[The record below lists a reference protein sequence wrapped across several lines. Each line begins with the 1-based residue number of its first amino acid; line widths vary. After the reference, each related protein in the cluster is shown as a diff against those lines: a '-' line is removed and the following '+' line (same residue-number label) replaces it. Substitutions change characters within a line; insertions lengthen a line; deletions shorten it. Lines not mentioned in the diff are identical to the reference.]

1 VTLLTVAPGSMI
13 SVPPALMKLPLI
25 CAGIVEVHCLLDEA
39 QTNDVRVEIEISR
52 GLAGN
57 CRDVMNS

>member
-1 VTLLTVAPGSMI
+1 VLPWKECENGAGVANAIAVVEM
-13 SVPPALMKLPLI
+13 I